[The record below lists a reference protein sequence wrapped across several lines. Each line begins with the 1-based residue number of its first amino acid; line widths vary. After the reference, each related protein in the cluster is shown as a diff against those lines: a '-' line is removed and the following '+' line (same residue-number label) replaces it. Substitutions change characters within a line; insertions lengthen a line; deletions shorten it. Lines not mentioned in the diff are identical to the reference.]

1 MNNINEAFNKDIHLL
16 LLDLYTYLKID
27 KIKNV
32 RHPILFIKF
41 PK

>member
-1 MNNINEAFNKDIHLL
+1 MNNINKAFNKDIHL
-16 LLDLYTYLKID
+16 DLYSYLKID

-41 PK
+41 P